1 MCQKIAVGR
10 ESYCLWWG
18 GRLGSGGDLASSL
31 GVGRTNFSRT
41 KMTFVFFGKNS
52 RFGGQIPIS
61 FLFLVI
67 DQLFRIFSFLFQIF
81 RYLCYI
87 QCRILSPF
95 PHKKNTFLL
104 FHTFAHIRQH
114 YFSKYW
120 GDGCMG
126 RPPPQT
132 LGGPPPAPVGLRPC
146 DWVRSRVQVPRVSQ
160 AVHDIH
166 VDGVGHDLD

>member
-1 MCQKIAVGR
+1 MCQNIAVGR

-52 RFGGQIPIS
+52 RFGGKIPIS

-87 QCRILSPF
+87 QCRISPF
-95 PHKKNTFLL
+95 PHKKNTFFTLSYFRAHTTTLL
-104 FHTFAHIRQH
+104 
-114 YFSKYW
+114 
-120 GDGCMG
+120 
-126 RPPPQT
+126 
-132 LGGPPPAPVGLRPC
+132 
-146 DWVRSRVQVPRVSQ
+146 
-160 AVHDIH
+160 
-166 VDGVGHDLD
+166 